1 MTLGEVD
8 MDDGTLPRIV
18 VERLRDGTSGFELYT
33 TRVAHES
40 ASSDGSTT
48 KLIVELQDG
57 HKIEACVMRHAK
69 GRTTLCVSSQVGC
82 KMGCTFC
89 ATGTLGELGN
99 LASFEILEQL
109 AHANRVAAVRNVVFM
124 GMGEP
129 LNNYDSVI
137 EAIGVMTDDKAFA
150 LSASKITVSTVG
162 VIPRMRTLTRDAPG
176 TCLAL
181 SLHAP
186 TQELRQKIVPTATA
200 YKLDDLMRV
209 LEEYLASGPKM
220 KTMIEYCV
228 LGGVN
233 DDETCAEKLGEL
245 FRGKEEQIILNLIP
259 LNPTDTP
266 AGHVPPTPEAVRK
279 MMEILMK
286 KYGLFVTRRHTMGDD
301 IAGACGQLA
310 LKTPGDPDM
319 EDMMAPRRTTSA
331 AKVRRAP
338 PREERT
344 SPTLVEASQPS
355 SSSRAQRTEY
365 ALIGVSVLSAGML
378 AYALYSRRR

>member
-1 MTLGEVD
+1 

-109 AHANRVAAVRNVVFM
+109 AHANRVAA
-124 GMGEP
+124 P

-245 FRGKEEQIILNLIP
+245 FRGKEEKIILNLIP

-266 AGHVPPTPEAVRK
+266 AGHMPPTPEAVRK